1 MKLQLAWLD
10 QGLDE
15 YETQIRLQ
23 SFLEAGLEPDLA
35 AAAVSAEI
43 YLDEIA
49 ELRERV
55 DQLEQVITLLVE
67 KLEESVEGSM
77 ASPQQPDPEQG

>member
-1 MKLQLAWLD
+1 MVLSDSIKLQLAWLD

-15 YETQIRLQ
+15 FESQIRLQ
-23 SFLEAGLEPDLA
+23 SYLEAGLDPDLA

-43 YLDEIA
+43 HQDVIV

-55 DQLEQVITLLVE
+55 ALLEQTVTILTE
-67 KLEESVEGSM
+67 KLDQSTGE
-77 ASPQQPDPEQG
+77 